1 MLDPKLIKEKP
12 EMIRNMLKSRAVEFD
27 LDELIKTDEKRRE
40 FIIKT
45 DELRKKKNQ
54 VGIRI
59 SEKKKAKEDASSIL
73 AEMKNISSELTKL
86 ESEQEEIENKYLKLA
101 STIPNLVHESVPIGI
116 DDSANIE
123 IKKWGNIPKFDF
135 KVKDHID
142 ISENLNLVDLERA
155 AKVAGARFYY
165 LKNDLVR
172 LNQALINFGLDF
184 LAEKGYSL
192 IQPPYMINRESMEGA
207 VIAED
212 FEEVIYKIQ
221 DEDLYMI
228 GTSEHAMAAMHSKE
242 IIEGKNIPMKYA
254 GISPCFR
261 KEAGAH
267 GRDQKGIFRVHQ
279 FDKIEQFVFS
289 KPEDSWKEHEKL
301 LAVAE
306 EFYQKLEIPYRVMLL
321 STGDIGKISAKTYD
335 IEAWMAGQN
344 AYREIVSCSNCLE
357 YQARRLKIRFRDKTN
372 EDTQYIH
379 TLNSTL
385 IATTRVLVSI
395 MENFQTKEGHIRIP
409 QGFTAIY
416 GKSERD
422 ILTYPYIL
430 DLKFVKNW
438 HAEKVE

>member
-12 EMIRNMLKSRAVEFD
+12 EIIRDMLKSRAVEFD
-27 LDELIKTDEKRRE
+27 LDGLIESDQKRRE

-54 VGIRI
+54 VAMVI
-59 SEKKKAKEDASSIL
+59 SEKKKAGEDASSIL
-73 AEMKNISSELTKL
+73 TEMKNVSTELTEL
-86 ESEQEEIENKYLKLA
+86 ESEQEEIEKKYLKLA
-101 STIPNLVHESVPIGI
+101 STIPNLVDKSVPIGP
-116 DDSANIE
+116 DESANKE
-123 IKKWGNIPKFDF
+123 IKKWGDIPKFDF
-135 KVKDHID
+135 KIKDHID
-142 ISENLNLVDLERA
+142 ISEDLNLVDLERA

-172 LNQALINFGLDF
+172 LNQALIHFGLDF

-192 IQPPYMINRESMEGA
+192 VQPPYMINRESMEGA

-212 FEEVIYKIQ
+212 FEEVIYKVQ
-221 DEDLYMI
+221 EEDLYMI

-279 FDKIEQFVFS
+279 FDKIEQFIFS
-289 KPEDSWKEHEKL
+289 KPEDSWKEHEKML
-301 LAVAE
+301 EIAE
-306 EFYQKLEIPYRVMLL
+306 EFYQKLGIPYRVMLL

-372 EDTQYIH
+372 EDTQYVH

-385 IATTRVLVSI
+385 IATTRVLVAI
-395 MENFQTKEGHIRIP
+395 MENFQTKDGHIRIP
-409 QGFTAIY
+409 QVLQSYMGNQKEI
-416 GKSERD
+416 
-422 ILTYPYIL
+422 
-430 DLKFVKNW
+430 
-438 HAEKVE
+438 

>member
-12 EMIRNMLKSRAVEFD
+12 EIIRNMLKSRAVQFD
-27 LDELIKTDEKRRE
+27 LDALIESDQKRRE

-45 DELRKKKNQ
+45 DDLRKKKNQ
-54 VGIRI
+54 IAAII
-59 SEKKKAKEDASSIL
+59 SEKKKGGKDISPIL
-73 AEMKNISSELTKL
+73 AEMKNISNELTKL
-86 ESEQEEIENKYLKLA
+86 ELEQENVENKYLKLA
-101 STIPNLVHESVPIGI
+101 STIPNLVHESVPIGM
-116 DDSANIE
+116 DDSANEE
-123 IKKWGNIPKFDF
+123 IKKWGDIPKFDF
-135 KVKDHID
+135 KIKDHID
-142 ISENLNLVDLERA
+142 ISEDLNLVDLERA

-172 LNQALINFGLDF
+172 LNQALIHFGLDF

-192 IQPPYMINRESMEGA
+192 VQPPYMINRESMEGA

-221 DEDLYMI
+221 EEDLYMI

-242 IIEGKNIPMKYA
+242 IIEGKDIPMKYA

-279 FDKIEQFVFS
+279 FDKIEQFIFS
-289 KPEDSWKEHEKL
+289 KPEDSWKEHEKM
-301 LAVAE
+301 LAIAE

-372 EDTQYIH
+372 EDTQYVH

-385 IATTRVLVSI
+385 IATTRVLVAI
-395 MENFQTKEGHIRIP
+395 MENFQTKEGHVRIP
-409 QGFTAIY
+409 EVLQKYMGNQKEI
-416 GKSERD
+416 
-422 ILTYPYIL
+422 
-430 DLKFVKNW
+430 
-438 HAEKVE
+438 

>member
-12 EMIRNMLKSRAVEFD
+12 EIIRNMLKARAVEFD
-27 LDELIKTDEKRRE
+27 LDGLIESDQKRRE

-45 DELRKKKNQ
+45 DDLRKKKNQ
-54 VGIRI
+54 VAITI
-59 SEKKKAKEDASSIL
+59 SEKKKAGEDASSIL
-73 AEMKNISSELTKL
+73 AEMKNISNELTKF
-86 ESEQEEIENKYLKLA
+86 ESEQEDIERKYLKLA
-101 STIPNLVHESVPIGI
+101 STIPNLVDESVPIGP
-116 DDSANIE
+116 DESANKE

-135 KVKDHID
+135 KIKDHID
-142 ISENLNLVDLERA
+142 ISEDLNLVDLERA

-172 LNQALINFGLDF
+172 LNQALIHFGLDF
-184 LAEKGYSL
+184 LAKKGYSL
-192 IQPPYMINRESMEGA
+192 VQPPYMINRESMEGA

-212 FEEVIYKIQ
+212 FEEVIYKVQ
-221 DEDLYMI
+221 EEDLYMI

-279 FDKIEQFVFS
+279 FDKIEQFIFS
-289 KPEDSWKEHEKL
+289 KPEDSWKEHEKM
-301 LAVAE
+301 LAIAE

-372 EDTQYIH
+372 EDTQYVH

-385 IATTRVLVSI
+385 IATTRILVAI
-395 MENFQTKEGHIRIP
+395 MENFQTKDGHIRIP
-409 QGFTAIY
+409 QVLQSYMGNQKEI
-416 GKSERD
+416 
-422 ILTYPYIL
+422 
-430 DLKFVKNW
+430 
-438 HAEKVE
+438 

>member
-12 EMIRNMLKSRAVEFD
+12 EIVRNMLKSRAVEFD
-27 LDELIKTDEKRRE
+27 LDALIESDQKRRE

-54 VGIRI
+54 MATMI
-59 SEKKKAKEDASSIL
+59 SEKKKGGEDISLIL
-73 AEMKNISSELTKL
+73 AEMKNISNELTKIEL
-86 ESEQEEIENKYLKLA
+86 EQESIESKYLKLA
-101 STIPNLVHESVPIGI
+101 STIPNLVHESVPIGT
-116 DDSANIE
+116 DDSANKE
-123 IKKWGNIPKFDF
+123 IKKWGDIPKFDF
-135 KVKDHID
+135 KIKDHID
-142 ISENLNLVDLERA
+142 ISEDLELVDLERA

-172 LNQALINFGLDF
+172 LNQALIHFGLDF

-221 DEDLYMI
+221 EEDLYMI

-242 IIEGKNIPMKYA
+242 IIEGKDIPIKYA

-279 FDKIEQFVFS
+279 FDKIEQFVFA
-289 KPEDSWKEHEKL
+289 KPEDSWKEHEKM

-385 IATTRVLVSI
+385 IATTRVLVAI
-395 MENFQTKEGHIRIP
+395 MENFQTKDGHIRIP
-409 QGFTAIY
+409 QVLQSYMGNQTEI
-416 GKSERD
+416 
-422 ILTYPYIL
+422 
-430 DLKFVKNW
+430 
-438 HAEKVE
+438 